1 MQPETKTCQSCK
13 KDFTIEPEDFV
24 FYEKIKVPA
33 PTFCPQ
39 CRLVRRLMWRNE
51 RGFFR
56 RTCAKCNKSTI
67 AVYPEDSGITVYCRA
82 CWWKDDWDAMEY
94 GIDFDPSKPFFVQIN
109 ELLRSVPLPSLFGLY
124 STLQNSEFTNMIG
137 YSKDCFFLTMADWD
151 ENCSYGSNVYHCN
164 DTFDNLMLDES
175 QLCYETT
182 NCQKCHE
189 AFYCLDCT
197 ASFNI
202 SFSKNLVGCS
212 NCIGCVNLKNK
223 QYYIFNQPYS
233 KEEYEKLAPQY
244 APTSRTQI
252 AKTWRQARVLWAQ
265 HPQRFMHSRL
275 TDDVSGDY
283 INNSKNTH
291 DAFMAQDTENAR
303 FVGMVTPGKT
313 TDVYDHTHYG
323 VNTEL
328 VYETLQVG
336 NGASNIRFCWFV
348 ITSTRDMEYSIF
360 SIGAQNSF
368 GCVGVKKKEYCI
380 LNKQYSKEEYEKLRA
395 EIIQQMNDQPYVD
408 SMGRVYKYGEF
419 FPTDFSPYAYNVGS
433 AQEFF
438 PLDEARAKAQGFA
451 WAPPKKSENVAT
463 ILAEEIPDGPAQN
476 VLNAIKEIY
485 ECAHKGTCTDQCSG
499 ALKLTQAELD
509 FYARFSLPLPALCPN
524 CRHYSRV
531 ALRNPWHLWHRTCMC
546 TQPHTHHAGQCPNE
560 FETSYAPDGP
570 EIVYCESCY
579 QQEVV

>member
-1 MQPETKTCQSCK
+1 
-13 KDFTIEPEDFV
+13 
-24 FYEKIKVPA
+24 
-33 PTFCPQ
+33 
-39 CRLVRRLMWRNE
+39 MWRNE

-67 AVYPEDSGITVYCRA
+67 AVYPEESGIVVYCRP
-82 CWWKDDWDAMEY
+82 CWWQDDWDALDYGVEY
-94 GIDFDPSKPFFVQIN
+94 DPSRPFFVQLN
-109 ELLRSVPLPSLFGLY
+109 ELLRRVPLPSLFGLY

-182 NCQKCHE
+182 SCQKCHE
-189 AFYCLDCT
+189 AFYSVDCT
-197 ASFNI
+197 SCFNI

-233 KEEYEKLAPQY
+233 QEEYEKLSPQY
-244 APTSRTQI
+244 APTSRAQI
-252 AKTWRQARVLWAQ
+252 AKVWRQARALWAKY
-265 HPQRFMHSRL
+265 PPRFMHSRL

-283 INNSKNTH
+283 IYNSKNTH
-291 DAFMAQDTENAR
+291 DSFMAQDVENGR
-303 FVGMVTPGKT
+303 YVGLVTPGKT
-313 TDVYDHTHYG
+313 TDAYDHTHYG

-348 ITSTRDMEYSIF
+348 LTGAQDMEYSIF
-360 SIGAQNSF
+360 CSTNNKNLF
-368 GCVGVKKKEYCI
+368 GCVGMKKKEYCI
-380 LNKQYSKEEYEKLRA
+380 LNKQYSKEEYDKLRA
-395 EIIQQMNDQPYVD
+395 QIVTEMDSNPYTD
-408 SMGRVYKYGEF
+408 STGRMYKYGEF

-438 PLDEARAKAQGFA
+438 PLDEASAKTQGYA
-451 WAPPKKSENVAT
+451 WAAPKKSENLPTV
-463 ILAEEIPDGPAQN
+463 LAEEIPDGPAQN
-476 VLNAIKEIY
+476 VPNAIKEIY
-485 ECAHKGTCTDQCSG
+485 ECAHKGTCADQCSG
-499 ALKLTQAELD
+499 AFKLTQAELN
-509 FYARFSLPLPALCPN
+509 FYAQFSLPLPALCPN
-524 CRHYSRV
+524 CRHYARV
-531 ALRNPWHLWHRTCMC
+531 ALRNPWKLWHRQCMC
-546 TQPHTHHAGQCPNE
+546 AGSTAHTHGETQCANE
-560 FETSYAPDGP
+560 FKTSYTPDRP
-570 EIVYCESCY
+570 EIVYCEQCY